1 MQLKPN
7 NDGLYEFEVE
17 VIGPRGHRKTLKGL
31 IDTGSTE
38 CACTYKIITTL
49 KIRPVAFEKISTI
62 NSDANATRVLVYSTE
77 ISFNRKSKR
86 VSLYRLAN
94 LPEGIDLILGMSFL
108 SNCSLNLDGEIMK
121 IDWRSKK

>member
-7 NDGLYEFEVE
+7 NDGLYEFDVE
-17 VIGPRGHRKTLKGL
+17 IIGPRGNRKTLKGL

-49 KIRPVAFEKISTI
+49 KIRPVAFKNISTV
-62 NSDANATRVLVYSTE
+62 NSDAGASRVLVYSTE
-77 ISFNRKSKR
+77 IGFNQKSKI
-86 VSLYRLAN
+86 VSLYRVST

-108 SNCSLNLDGEIMK
+108 SKCSINFDGRIMK
-121 IDWRSKK
+121 IDWRA